1 MKLKNYNN
9 GVISIDAVY
18 DTYLLVNAQDLYDP
32 SHRNGLFTFRIY
44 PDGDLVTTIYYDK
57 YHKDY
62 YKYLLKAF
70 KDKIFIENIEHMV
83 NMSNGTKFLYWDN
96 QDEPKDKKFNFLCMY
111 LYHIVINNIS
121 QTKQE
126 SEQI

>member
-9 GVISIDAVY
+9 GMISIDAVY

-32 SHRNGLFTFRIY
+32 SHRNALFTFRIY
-44 PDGDLVTTIYYDK
+44 PDGDLVTTIYYNK
-57 YHKDY
+57 YQKDY

-70 KDKIFIENIEHMV
+70 KDKTFIENIEYMV
-83 NMSNGTKFLYWDN
+83 NMSNNTKFLYWDN
-96 QDEPKDKKFNFLCMY
+96 QDGYKDKKFNFLCMY